1 MRVLLTIFSL
11 VCASTLLAQ
20 TNWEYDITDQS
31 HTILFP
37 ATTTE
42 GFFEYGDYMG
52 VFYEDNDA
60 LVCAGYSEYTEEN
73 MVLTAFGASFS
84 FSGFTEGQV
93 FHFKH
98 WSVSTN
104 TEEVFY
110 VNYISTDFPNESHF
124 VNNGM
129 SGISSI
135 LDSLIFGCMSTS
147 AVNYSVEANV
157 DDNSCISILQNSY
170 NLSLDSISDLHNLYN
185 LEFEN
190 LSDSMSSVV
199 SLLESTIVYQN
210 DSITD
215 MYSVYNSELDNLND
229 SLSFVASLL
238 AYQEDSISG
247 LHSMYNYEFNYLYD
261 SLNLIISQ
269 LDSTL
274 ALQLDT
280 LENQSNIIINLAE
293 EIDFNIDSIYT
304 LNQIIDGLDQE
315 LALKVD
321 TINFLMEPIEIS
333 LLAGWNMIGYTES
346 FPMNLEDAFL
356 SISDEIVLIRDNS
369 GNAYWTEY
377 DYNAIGD
384 LIPGQGYQVYVL
396 NDVLF
401 SFPNPQ

>member
-42 GFFEYGDYMG
+42 GVFEYGDYMG

-73 MVLTAFGASFS
+73 MALTAFGASFS
-84 FSGFTEGQV
+84 FSGFTEGQL

-98 WSVSTN
+98 WSAASN
-104 TEEVFY
+104 SENVFY
-110 VNYISTDFPNESHF
+110 VNYISLDFPNESHF

-129 SGISSI
+129 SGVSSI
-135 LDSLIFGCMSTS
+135 LDTQIFGCMSPS

-157 DDNSCISILQNSY
+157 DDNSCVSILQNSY

-199 SLLESTIVYQN
+199 SQLESTIVNQN

-215 MYSVYNSELDNLND
+215 MHSVYNSELDNLND
-229 SLSFVASLL
+229 SLSFVDSLL
-238 AYQEDSISG
+238 AYQEESISG
-247 LHSMYNYEFNYLYD
+247 LHSMYNYEFNYLND

-280 LENQSNIIINLAE
+280 IENQTNIIINLAE

-321 TINFLMEPIEIS
+321 TINFLNQPIVINLVS
-333 LLAGWNMIGYTES
+333 GWNMIGYSVPQE
-346 FPMNLEDAFL
+346 MNLEDGFL
-356 SISDEIVLIRDNS
+356 LIEDEITIVKDYL
-369 GNAYWTEY
+369 GNAYLPDWNF
-377 DYNAIGD
+377 NAIGN
-384 LIPGQGYQVYVL
+384 LIPGQGYQIRMINASV
-396 NDVLF
+396 F
-401 SFPNPQ
+401 SFPNP